1 MLFPPAERGQ
11 LITFQLWTAVTILV
25 YGIVHDQWV
34 MAVSADHFTLY
45 HPKLIETRWP
55 RLNTAALAA
64 VATLGPGLVLG
75 ALLWMAA
82 RWGEKRPRLL
92 YPVVWRRLLVLL
104 ACLEVAAMSVGFV
117 SAWRFE
123 RLVAEGL
130 LLPEWVYPEM
140 EKGLVVAQ
148 TIQLFTYAA
157 AAVGSWVLIAWVWR
171 MRGGGDELRI
181 GGGDLG

>member
-11 LITFQLWTAVTILV
+11 LTALQLWTAVTILV

-75 ALLWMAA
+75 ALL
-82 RWGEKRPRLL
+82 
-92 YPVVWRRLLVLL
+92 
-104 ACLEVAAMSVGFV
+104 
-117 SAWRFE
+117 
-123 RLVAEGL
+123 
-130 LLPEWVYPEM
+130 
-140 EKGLVVAQ
+140 
-148 TIQLFTYAA
+148 
-157 AAVGSWVLIAWVWR
+157 
-171 MRGGGDELRI
+171 
-181 GGGDLG
+181 

>member
-75 ALLWMAA
+75 ALL
-82 RWGEKRPRLL
+82 
-92 YPVVWRRLLVLL
+92 
-104 ACLEVAAMSVGFV
+104 
-117 SAWRFE
+117 
-123 RLVAEGL
+123 
-130 LLPEWVYPEM
+130 
-140 EKGLVVAQ
+140 
-148 TIQLFTYAA
+148 
-157 AAVGSWVLIAWVWR
+157 
-171 MRGGGDELRI
+171 
-181 GGGDLG
+181 